1 MFQEIRATL
10 FDLDETLIQY
20 DVTQFIRK
28 YVQEASKYF
37 LDVMDSEKFASIF
50 LQVARQMFKN
60 PGTKTNVEF
69 FTEEFCKI
77 IPVSTE
83 ETLNR
88 FQIFYETDFPKLK
101 DMVKPEPFAAEV
113 LETFRECGFLV
124 VIATNPVFPEIAIR
138 TRLSW
143 VLNSNFEPDFIT
155 TGDNMHTTKYI
166 PGYFEEILAHINL
179 IPSQCIMI
187 GNSIKEDIIPAKK
200 AGMRTFLTVPYGTEA
215 TPNHEAD
222 LTGTLEDLL
231 KKLKE
236 YYKKKK

>member
-1 MFQEIRATL
+1 MFQEIKATL

-28 YVQEASKYF
+28 YVQKASEYF
-37 LDVMDSEKFASIF
+37 LDVLDSEKFGLLF
-50 LQVARQMFKN
+50 LQVARHMFRN

-77 IPVSTE
+77 IPISTE
-83 ETLNR
+83 ETLDR

-101 DMVKPEPFAAEV
+101 DLVRPEPFAAEV
-113 LETFRECGFLV
+113 LETCRECGFLV
-124 VIATNPVFPEIAIR
+124 VIATNPVFPEIAIK

-166 PGYFEEILAHINL
+166 QGYFEEILSHINL
-179 IPSQCIMI
+179 KPSQCIMI

-200 AGMRTFLTVPYGTEA
+200 AGMRTFLTIPYGTEA
-215 TPNHEAD
+215 APNQEAD

-231 KKLKE
+231 KKLQEFQRHK
-236 YYKKKK
+236 